1 MIDVIIVGFAL
12 ISIAAFT
19 SSPKEKENY
28 LYCDKEPCVE
38 QAEETT
44 E

>member
-1 MIDVIIVGFAL
+1 MIDIIIIGFAL

-28 LYCDKEPCVE
+28 LYCETEPCVE
-38 QAEETT
+38 QAKETT

>member
-1 MIDVIIVGFAL
+1 MIDIIIVGFAL

-28 LYCDKEPCVE
+28 LYCETEPCAE
-38 QAEETT
+38 QVEETT